1 MAHAL
6 HPDDALLEQKIA
18 AVVHQILVKEGDRIF
33 GEKIAA
39 FVQENERRARELALM
54 ERVVRVEEEL
64 RALREIQIAHF
75 NAAEKRF
82 EAMDKRFEALQ
93 REMTARFE
101 AQQREMTAR
110 FEAVDKRFEAL
121 QGEMAARFEAMDRRF
136 EAMERRFRFQE
147 WMIAGGVTLI
157 VGLLTVLKIFSRALS
172 ARQQADPLL
181 WRRGS
186 PAQATIRSASTPPE
200 HRLFS
205 AHDVR
210 NERRRPTGPH
220 APKGHSIAAQGDALG
235 AGAPIPPSPLGWGEP
250 SEPHHRRS
258 DKAWARFGL
267 AAKP

>member
-1 MAHAL
+1 
-6 HPDDALLEQKIA
+6 
-18 AVVHQILVKEGDRIF
+18 
-33 GEKIAA
+33 
-39 FVQENERRARELALM
+39 M

-82 EAMDKRFEALQ
+82 EAMDKRFEALQREMTARFEALQ

-172 ARQQADPLL
+172 AR
-181 WRRGS
+181 
-186 PAQATIRSASTPPE
+186 T
-200 HRLFS
+200 
-205 AHDVR
+205 
-210 NERRRPTGPH
+210 
-220 APKGHSIAAQGDALG
+220 
-235 AGAPIPPSPLGWGEP
+235 AGRPSPLSKRLQPRP
-250 SEPHHRRS
+250 SPHPRQPPPPIPVGAASAATLRHNQWPTFWKKATFLHKKQNAHRGIPGRGGGKLPEGGFLGRAGLS
-258 DKAWARFGL
+258 TARHKKESSAPSASL
-267 AAKP
+267 RCI